1 MEWNIATADISLRLN
16 EVFVV
21 VKKDTDMQPRKFD
34 DIRFSS
40 IHRRIMLWGSGG
52 PFLDGYVLVII
63 GVALHQLTPILKL
76 DAQWIGLLGA
86 GTLAGLFI
94 GTSLFGYISDRV
106 GRRKMF
112 LVDIAAIGL
121 ISIATMF
128 VSTPAELLVMRV
140 LIGIVIG
147 ADYPIATSMITE
159 FSSTRQR
166 AFAVGFIAAMWYVG
180 ATCAN
185 LVGFWLYDMVDG
197 WRWMLGSAFI
207 PCLII
212 LIGRFDLPE
221 SPRWL
226 LRKGRVK
233 ECEQMMIKLFGE
245 PLVFDDE
252 PQQETRF
259 LQLFN
264 KRHFPFVLFVA
275 VIWTCQVIP
284 MFAIY
289 TFGPQIVGLLGWD
302 EGKNAALG
310 NVVISLFFMLGCIP
324 AMYWLNSLG
333 RRPLLIGSFAMMT
346 GALALLGWVDHMQ
359 ISLVV
364 IAFAVYAF
372 FSGGPGILQWLY
384 PNELFPTD
392 IRASA
397 VGVIMSISRIGT
409 VISTWALPLFIARYG
424 ISTVMLIGA
433 FISLVG
439 LVVSVLFAPET
450 KGLTLN
456 ETGKISLAI
465 KSPLK

>member
-1 MEWNIATADISLRLN
+1 
-16 EVFVV
+16 
-21 VKKDTDMQPRKFD
+21 MQPRNFD
-34 DIRFSS
+34 DIRFTS

-52 PFLDGYVLVII
+52 PFLDGYVLVMI
-63 GVALHQLTPILKL
+63 GVALEQLTPLLQL
-76 DAQWIGLLGA
+76 DAEWIGLLGA
-86 GTLAGLFI
+86 ATLAGLFI

-112 LVDIAAIGL
+112 LIDIVAIGV
-121 ISIATMF
+121 ISAGTMF

-159 FSSTRQR
+159 FSNTKQR

-185 LVGFWLYDMVDG
+185 LVGYWLYAFEDG

-207 PCLII
+207 PCVLI

-233 ECEQMMIKLFGE
+233 ECEQMMQRLFGE
-245 PLVFDDE
+245 PVVFDEE
-252 PQQETRF
+252 PPQETRF
-259 LQLFN
+259 MQLFN

-275 VIWTCQVIP
+275 AIWTCQVIP

-302 EGKNAALG
+302 QGRNAALG
-310 NVVISLFFMLGCIP
+310 NVVISLFFMLGCLP
-324 AMYWLNSLG
+324 AMYWLNKIG
-333 RRPLLIGSFAMMT
+333 RRPLLIGSFAIMT
-346 GALALLGWVDHMQ
+346 IALAVLGLVSNLGIW
-359 ISLVV
+359 LVV
-364 IAFAVYAF
+364 VAFAVYAF

-397 VGVIMSISRIGT
+397 VGIIMSISRIGT
-409 VISTWALPLFIARYG
+409 VISTWALPVFITRYG
-424 ISTVMLIGA
+424 ISAVMLIGA
-433 FISLVG
+433 LISLVG

-450 KGLTLN
+450 RGLSLSQ
-456 ETGKISLAI
+456 TGKMTI
-465 KSPLK
+465 LKRSQ

>member
-1 MEWNIATADISLRLN
+1 
-16 EVFVV
+16 
-21 VKKDTDMQPRKFD
+21 MQPRKFD
-34 DIRFSS
+34 DIHFSS

-63 GVALHQLTPILKL
+63 GVALQQLTPILKL

-112 LVDIAAIGL
+112 LIDIAAIGL

-233 ECEQMMIKLFGE
+233 ECEQMMLKLFGE
-245 PLVFDDE
+245 PLVFEEE

-275 VIWTCQVIP
+275 VIWTCQVVP

-333 RRPLLIGSFAMMT
+333 RRPLLVGSFAMMT
-346 GALALLGWVDHMQ
+346 GALAILGLVDHLQ

-409 VISTWALPLFIARYG
+409 VISTWALPVFITRYG

-439 LVVSVLFAPET
+439 LVVSILFAPET
-450 KGLTLN
+450 KGLSLN
-456 ETGKISLAI
+456 EAGKISLAR

>member
-1 MEWNIATADISLRLN
+1 M
-16 EVFVV
+16 V

-185 LVGFWLYDMVDG
+185 LVGFWLYDLVDG

-409 VISTWALPLFIARYG
+409 VISTWALPVFIARYG

-456 ETGKISLAI
+456 ESGKISLAR
-465 KSPLK
+465 KLHVK